1 MMIEKNGMKHS
12 RIILVLIYCFLA
24 VLPIPAKET
33 HDVGLH
39 LKITGMKQ
47 AEPPHLYNQKLILS
61 YEADYFVRF
70 VGAAFA
76 HEDFK
81 NIHPFVRNDYGVFV
95 LALPVT
101 GERDEVIY
109 RLIVDGLWQPDP
121 RNPLITV
128 DERGVRLSVYS
139 VPELPSKPI
148 TGPEVEE
155 GNRVTFYFKG
165 PENRAVYIAG
175 SFNNWDPFMYRL
187 DEKRDG
193 LYSITLRLNPGEYF
207 YHFISNG
214 RVLLDPFN
222 TRRGSDSEGVIVS
235 YFRFPEGASSPDEI
249 ASANGNE

>member
-1 MMIEKNGMKHS
+1 MMIKKNNMKHS
-12 RIILVLIYCFLA
+12 RTVLLLIYCFLA
-24 VLPIPAKET
+24 LVPIQAKET

-61 YEADYFVRF
+61 YEADHFVRF

-81 NIHPFVRNDYGVFV
+81 EIHTFVRNDYDVFV

-101 GERDEVIY
+101 GERKEVVY

-121 RNPLITV
+121 RNPLTTA
-128 DERGVRLSVYS
+128 DKRGVRLSVYH

-148 TGPEVEE
+148 TGPEVGAE
-155 GNRVTFYFKG
+155 GRVTFYFKG
-165 PENRAVYIAG
+165 PEKRAVYITG
-175 SFNNWDPFMYRL
+175 SFNNWDPFMHRL
-187 DEKRDG
+187 EEQQEG
-193 LYSITLRLNPGEYF
+193 LYSITLRLTPGEYF

-214 RVLLDPFN
+214 RTMLDPFN
-222 TRRGSDSEGVIVS
+222 TRRGADSEGVVVS
-235 YFRFPEGASSPDEI
+235 YFTVPGDGASPDGEVL
-249 ASANGNE
+249 ANGNE